1 MLKIGFMIARHLSE
15 IIAQKLFSGKAIIVF
30 GPRQVGKTTILR
42 ELVGNRNDCIWLNG
56 DEFDI
61 QSLFANINSARLN
74 ALFAD
79 KRIVVIDEAQRIENV
94 GIKLKLIT
102 DQLSHIQ
109 LIATGS
115 SAFDLANKINEPLTG
130 RKWEYQMLP
139 VAFSEMVLHHG
150 LLEEKRMLPHRLIY
164 GYYPEIV
171 MNPGQEKEF
180 LKQLTDSYLYKDILM
195 LESVK
200 KSDKLI
206 KLLQA
211 LAFQVG
217 SQVSDSELGQLCG
230 LDNKTIN
237 KYLDLLEKCF
247 VIFHLGSFSRN
258 LRNELK
264 FSRKFYFYDNGI
276 RNALIANFNQPEQ
289 RTDVGA
295 LWENFMI
302 SERQKYLV
310 YNNKWANCWYWRTKE
325 QKEIDYI
332 EEEDGRISAF
342 EFKWNPKIK
351 TKQPGSFKNAYPDS
365 EFTVIHRDNFE
376 SFILP
381 F

>member
-1 MLKIGFMIARHLSE
+1 MIERLLTD
-15 IIAQKLFSGKAIIVF
+15 IIAKKLFGGKAILIM

-42 ELVGNRNDCIWLNG
+42 EMFGIRQDSIWLNG
-56 DEFDI
+56 DESDI
-61 QSLFANINSARLN
+61 QKLFENITSTRLN

-79 KRIVVIDEAQRIENV
+79 KKIVIIDEAQRIDNI
-94 GIKLKLIT
+94 GLKLKLIT
-102 DQLSHIQ
+102 DQVKHIQ

-115 SAFDLANKINEPLTG
+115 SAFDLANKVNEPLTG
-130 RKWEYQMLP
+130 RKWEYRMLP
-139 VAFSEMVLHHG
+139 VSFEEMVRHHG
-150 LLEEKRMLPHRLIY
+150 LIEEKRMLPHRLVF

-171 MNPGQEKEF
+171 VNQGHEKEL
-180 LKQLTDSYLYKDILM
+180 LKQLTDSYLYKDILS
-195 LESVK
+195 LETIN
-200 KSDKLI
+200 KSDRI
-206 KLLQA
+206 TKLLQA

-237 KYLDLLEKCF
+237 KYLDLLEKAF

-264 FSRKFYFYDNGI
+264 FSKKYYFYDNGI

-289 RTDVGA
+289 RTDLGA

-302 SERQKYLV
+302 SERQKYLI
-310 YNNKWANCWYWRTKE
+310 YNSKWVNSWFWRTKE

-332 EEEDGRISAF
+332 EEEDGKISAF
-342 EFKWNPKIK
+342 EFKWNPDLK
-351 TKQPGSFKNAYPDS
+351 TRQPISFKTAYPES
-365 EFTVIHRDNFE
+365 NFSVVHRDNYE

-381 F
+381 D

>member
-1 MLKIGFMIARHLSE
+1 MIKRQLLEVIS
-15 IIAQKLFSGKAIIVF
+15 KNLFAGKAIILM

-42 ELVGNRNDCIWLNG
+42 EIIGNMTDSIWLNG
-56 DEFDI
+56 DESDI
-61 QSLFANINSARLN
+61 QALFDNISSTRLN

-79 KRIVVIDEAQRIENV
+79 KKIVVIDEAQRIENV
-94 GIKLKLIT
+94 GLKLKLIT
-102 DQLSHIQ
+102 DNLKHIQ

-130 RKWEYQMLP
+130 RKWEYTLLP
-139 VAFSEMVLHHG
+139 VSFAEMVMHHG
-150 LLEEKRMLPHRLIY
+150 LIEERRMLPHRLIY

-171 MNPGQEKEF
+171 MNQGQEKYL

-217 SQVSDSELGQLCG
+217 SQVSDNELGQLCG
-230 LDNKTIN
+230 LDNKTVN
-237 KYLDLLEKCF
+237 KYLDLLEKVF

-264 FSRKFYFYDNGI
+264 FSRKYYFYDNGI
-276 RNALIANFNQPEQ
+276 RNALIANFNQPEL
-289 RTDVGA
+289 RPDLGA
-295 LWENFMI
+295 LWENFI
-302 SERQKYLV
+302 IAERQKYLN
-310 YNNKWANCWYWRTKE
+310 YNGKWVNSWYWRTKE

-342 EFKWNPKIK
+342 EFKWNPEKK
-351 TKQPGSFKNAYPDS
+351 GNQPLSFKNAYPES
-365 EFTVIHRDNFE
+365 VFSVIHRDNFE

-381 F
+381 S

>member
-1 MLKIGFMIARHLSE
+1 MIKRQLLEVIS
-15 IIAQKLFSGKAIIVF
+15 KNLFAGKAIILM

-42 ELVGNRNDCIWLNG
+42 EIIGNMTDSIWLNG
-56 DEFDI
+56 DESDI
-61 QSLFANINSARLN
+61 QALFDNISSTRLN

-79 KRIVVIDEAQRIENV
+79 KKIVVIDEAQRIENV
-94 GIKLKLIT
+94 GLKLKLIT
-102 DQLSHIQ
+102 DNLKHIQ

-130 RKWEYQMLP
+130 RKWEYTLLP
-139 VAFSEMVLHHG
+139 VSFAEMVMHHG
-150 LLEEKRMLPHRLIY
+150 LIEERRMLPHRLIY

-171 MNPGQEKEF
+171 MNQGQEKYL

-217 SQVSDSELGQLCG
+217 SQVSDNELGQLCG
-230 LDNKTIN
+230 LDNKTVN
-237 KYLDLLEKCF
+237 KYLDLLEKVF

-264 FSRKFYFYDNGI
+264 FSRKYYFYDNGI
-276 RNALIANFNQPEQ
+276 RNALIANFNQPEL
-289 RTDVGA
+289 RPDLGA
-295 LWENFMI
+295 LWENFI
-302 SERQKYLV
+302 IAERQKYLN
-310 YNNKWANCWYWRTKE
+310 YNGKWVNSWYWRTKE

-342 EFKWNPKIK
+342 EFKWNPEKK
-351 TKQPGSFKNAYPDS
+351 VNQPLSFKNAYPES
-365 EFTVIHRDNFE
+365 VFSVIHRDNFE

-381 F
+381 S